1 MTIPTI
7 STLPVAPARTD
18 APATFVTR
26 ADAFLAALVVM
37 QGELN
42 TSIGAM
48 NTDIAQVN
56 ADAIS
61 AAASATAAANASNA
75 SAWVSGTTYSL
86 GDVVYSPV
94 DYQSY
99 RRIVAGAG
107 TTDPS
112 ADATN
117 WTKISAEPLPSQTGN
132 TGKYLTTDGSAA
144 SWGEVVGGLPDSV
157 NIGSTIAIAT
167 PSEDPLSRVVLD
179 ADRDLVLFGEPDRND
194 PIYAAVYNIT
204 TDTWGSAVTLSAG
217 AKLANGI
224 LIDTDKVV
232 VAYGNSPLIYAQV
245 LTITGT
251 SISPASSTSESMQS
265 DDFGTDRAN
274 NGLFKIGDNYVVFT
288 KGNPTDQMSIR
299 AFTVSG
305 TSITWGAQTD
315 FASTG
320 DAGYLTVL
328 NDSAFMLTFEI
339 SGALEIKIYTIS
351 GTSFTLQ
358 DSLSDT
364 TVSYS
369 NAHLRLYGITDN
381 GNIIGTCTGKVFLIS
396 YDVSYNLSISVG
408 THGLNSDDVGCY
420 IEGNKFLCYYFNTSP
435 YTLFLDEDSSG
446 TIIQHTSVNI
456 GNGSVTYQPFEF
468 NGGFYVNTDPRR
480 AVIDGTSI
488 AFEETQAM
496 VAYNYTYYNA
506 AGQNFGRITGD
517 LLINDTQAVYYNYYI
532 GASIYGITPKLNTDD
547 KIEWV
552 SKGDR
557 TGSTARTFSIEGR
570 TTDFIYIKVYNTPTH
585 NYYARVSI

>member
-1 MTIPTI
+1 M
-7 STLPVAPARTD
+7 
-18 APATFVTR
+18 
-26 ADAFLAALVVM
+26 VVM

-75 SAWVSGTTYSL
+75 SAWVSGTTYAL

-94 DYQSY
+94 NYQSY
-99 RRIVAGAG
+99 RRIIAGDG

-112 ADATN
+112 ADVTN

-157 NIGSTIAIAT
+157 NIGSAIALPT
-167 PSEDPLSRVVLD
+167 PSEDPLSRVALD

-194 PIYAAVYNIT
+194 SIYAAVYNIT
-204 TDTWGSAVTLSAG
+204 TDTWGSAVTLSTG

-224 LIDTDKVV
+224 LIDTDKVAV
-232 VAYGNSPLIYAQV
+232 LKHNGTVIVAQI

-251 SISPASSTSESMQS
+251 SISVASGTSESMQS

-274 NGLFKIGDNYVVFT
+274 NGLFKIGDNYVAFT
-288 KGNPTDQMSIR
+288 RGNPTDQMSIR

-305 TSITWGAQTD
+305 TSITWGSQID

-320 DAGYLTVL
+320 DTGYLTVL

-339 SGALEIKIYTIS
+339 AGALEFKIYTVS

-364 TVSYS
+364 SVFY
-369 NAHLRLYGITDN
+369 NHLYLRLHGITDN
-381 GNIIGTCTGKVFLIS
+381 GNIIGTASGKVFLIS

-408 THGLNSDDVGCY
+408 NHGYFTDDVGCY
-420 IEGNKFLCYYFNTSP
+420 IEGNKFLCYYFATSP
-435 YTLFLDEDSSG
+435 QPLFLDEDSSG
-446 TIIQHTSVNI
+446 TIVQHDSVQI
-456 GNGSVTYQPFEF
+456 GNGSVYYYPFEF
-468 NGGFYVNTDPRR
+468 NGGFYVNSSPKR

-488 AFEETQAM
+488 AFEQTEAM
-496 VAYNYTYYNA
+496 QSYNYITYNA

-517 LLINDTQAVYYNYYI
+517 LLINDTQAVYYNYYN
-532 GASIYGITPKLNTDD
+532 GATQYGITPKLNTND
-547 KIEWV
+547 KVEWV
-552 SKGDR
+552 NKGNR
-557 TGSTARTFSIEGR
+557 VGVTSRTFSIEGS
-570 TTDFIYIKVYNTPTH
+570 TTDFIYIQVSNTPTH